1 MRNHEIQNLASL
13 GRKAPL
19 KIPRE
24 LWILGVV
31 NCGGN
36 DDADD
41 GEFGLLAAVGDS
53 LGLS

>member
-1 MRNHEIQNLASL
+1 MRAIMKFKTHLAWSKSDL
-13 GRKAPL
+13 YDK
-19 KIPRE
+19 PRE

-41 GEFGLLAAVGDS
+41 GELGLAVVGDS